1 LENVIREGA
10 DVDISS
16 AYGNS
21 MLDKGLPY
29 GRPHTYHQN
38 PNDTTPITL
47 GKFFKNKEII
57 YQIIS
62 KLSLAVN

>member
-1 LENVIREGA
+1 
-10 DVDISS
+10 
-16 AYGNS
+16 

-29 GRPHTYHQN
+29 GRPHTTKIS
-38 PNDTTPITL
+38 NDTTPITL

>member
-1 LENVIREGA
+1 MKGLWNVIREGA

-29 GRPHTYHQN
+29 GRPHTYQN
-38 PNDTTPITL
+38 PIMIQHHNIR
-47 GKFFKNKEII
+47 
-57 YQIIS
+57 
-62 KLSLAVN
+62 

>member
-1 LENVIREGA
+1 
-10 DVDISS
+10 
-16 AYGNS
+16 

-29 GRPHTYHQN
+29 GRPYL
-38 PNDTTPITL
+38 PPKKINDTTPITL
-47 GKFFKNKEII
+47 NFLKNKEII